1 MLASKPTRHIMTC
14 VKSLKEGPLYDQVH
28 SNPLSIIQISPGTI
42 HNRVDGH
49 FYMICKGLEL

>member
-28 SNPLSIIQISPGTI
+28 SNPLSRLQISSGTIHTI

-49 FYMICKGLEL
+49 LHDL